1 MKELGEALF
10 KALIE
15 TTDRPR
21 FGQVYWIRLETSD
34 SELRAWVEGT
44 KGKVEWKVWD
54 EDFTGSSKA
63 VLWMGTGFKDCKLSL
78 RNENEH
84 LYIFDETYFKEGNF
98 GLRGQP
104 LTGSPPPLTLSL
116 RRLTRFFKEVA
127 DLLGPTSENPPFRE
141 VGENLALLASL
152 LEEHGE
158 DLGLFAKGPFRLA
171 RGREGAV
178 LWNAE
183 THELGPALE
192 ELLRRGTYE
201 GPLPGW
207 PQLKVRLALEDEPKR
222 PWRLSVRPLAL
233 EVGGVA
239 FSPREPASARVFR
252 KADEQRIAKDLLE
265 AFGIRGEE
273 LDLLKREG
281 PEALAKALALRRVAE
296 L

>member
-21 FGQVYWIRLETSD
+21 FGQVYWIKLETSD

-44 KGKVEWKVWD
+44 KGKVEWEVWD

-63 VLWMGTGFKDCKLSL
+63 VLWMGMSSRYCKLSL

-127 DLLGPTSENPPFRE
+127 DLLGPTPENPPFRE
-141 VGENLALLASL
+141 VGKNLALLASL

-171 RGREGAV
+171 RGKEGAV

-207 PQLKVRLALEDEPKR
+207 PQLKVRLALEGDPKR

-239 FSPREPASARVFR
+239 FSPRKPASAKVFR
-252 KADEQRIAKDLLE
+252 KANERDITKDLLE
-265 AFGIRGEE
+265 TFGVGGKE
-273 LDLLKREG
+273 LDLLKKEG
-281 PEALAKALALRRVAE
+281 PEALARALALKGLAE
-296 L
+296 T

>member
-21 FGQVYWIRLETSD
+21 FGQVYWIRLEASG

-44 KGKVEWKVWD
+44 KGKAEWKVWD
-54 EDFTGSSKA
+54 EAFQGASKA

-78 RNENEH
+78 RNENER
-84 LYIFDETYFKEGNF
+84 LYVFGKTYFGEGDF

-104 LTGSPPPLTLSL
+104 LTGSPPPLALSL
-116 RRLTRFFKEVA
+116 RRFARFFKEVA
-127 DLLGPTSENPPFRE
+127 DLLGPASENPPFRE

-152 LEEHGE
+152 LEEHGK

-183 THELGPALE
+183 THELGEALE

-207 PQLKVRLALEDEPKR
+207 PQLKVRLALEGDPKR

-252 KADEQRIAKDLLE
+252 KADERRIAKDLLE
-265 AFGIRGEE
+265 VFGVGDKE
-273 LDLLKREG
+273 LDLLKKEG
-281 PEALAKALALRRVAE
+281 PEALARALALKGLAE
-296 L
+296 T